1 MRSKITLGS
10 ISFQLTVEQAKLLAA
25 ALKPTKA
32 QIKPIVEGTNKNS
45 PHSKNRRTFLVREV
59 KKVNPV

>member
-32 QIKPIVEGTNKNS
+32 QIKPIVEGPIKT
-45 PHSKNRRTFLVREV
+45 RRTRRTGVHSWSER
-59 KKVNPV
+59 